1 MRFALAFVYA
11 TSINDDRF
19 INQHMCERRETT
31 PEMDVSPK
39 TNAFAD
45 TAMELAQKYLV
56 KSRDDMSRLGRGLR
70 NMDLAK
76 EVVILALET
85 TLVRRK

>member
-1 MRFALAFVYA
+1 
-11 TSINDDRF
+11 
-19 INQHMCERRETT
+19 
-31 PEMDVSPK
+31 MDVTPK

-45 TAMELAQKYLV
+45 TAMELAQEYLS
-56 KSRDDMSRLGRGLR
+56 KSLSDMSRLGRGLR

-76 EVVILALET
+76 EVVILALER